1 VGLYDT
7 QDLSKPSFNM
17 DVAMQNMPFKSAFEQ
32 FNTVQA
38 IAPIAK
44 LIDGK
49 FNTALSMSGF
59 LGKDMMP
66 DFSTLTAAGFL
77 ETITAALNN
86 VKPLQVMGDRLQL
99 ESLKRVNLGNT
110 KNWFEM
116 KDGIITLKPFDVKV
130 GEVALRVGGTYGIST
145 EMNCQVVAKI
155 PKKAFGVAASSGLA
169 LLNAEAG
176 KAGISLNQG
185 EFINTRFDISGTME
199 NPKVTM
205 KVLGSDGQSTI
216 KEEVA
221 AIATDYVQKAK
232 DSLNTL
238 AQKELDKAKAQGEAA
253 MKRVKDSLDRV
264 KENLASQLKNQVN
277 NQLKQATGIDTG
289 KGKRDSIGLKV
300 PKTVEEAQKNLEK
313 WNPFQKKKSGNY
325 C

>member
-1 VGLYDT
+1 
-7 QDLSKPSFNM
+7 
-17 DVAMQNMPFKSAFEQ
+17 
-32 FNTVQA
+32 
-38 IAPIAK
+38 
-44 LIDGK
+44 
-49 FNTALSMSGF
+49 
-59 LGKDMMP
+59 
-66 DFSTLTAAGFL
+66 L

-313 WNPFQKKKSGNY
+313 WNPFQKKKSGN
-325 C
+325 